1 MNQVAIAG
9 LALTIFGCAATEPL
23 PQFPETEA
31 AVAAAETVGA
41 NENPKAALHLKL
53 AKDQLHAAKLLVEDG
68 DEDKARL
75 TLDRA
80 RQDAE
85 LALALTQEQK
95 AREEAQLAIRRVDEL
110 ENKK

>member
-1 MNQVAIAG
+1 MKQVAIAG

-23 PQFPETEA
+23 PQFPQTEA
-31 AVAAAETVGA
+31 AIVAAETVGA
-41 NENPKAALHLKL
+41 SQNPKAALHLKL
-53 AKDQLHAAKLLVEDG
+53 AKDQLNAAKLLVEDG
-68 DEDKARL
+68 EEEKASM

-95 AREEAQLAIRRVDEL
+95 AREEAQVAIQRIDEL